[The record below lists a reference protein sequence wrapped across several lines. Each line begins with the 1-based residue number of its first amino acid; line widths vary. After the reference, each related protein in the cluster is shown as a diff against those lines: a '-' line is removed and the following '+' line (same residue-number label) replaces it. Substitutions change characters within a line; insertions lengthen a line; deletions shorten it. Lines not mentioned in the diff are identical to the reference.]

1 MNLLGNRGPLYTGIE
16 CTGAKFRLFLRARRQ
31 AGWAPGPATGVSRCQ
46 ADAIPA
52 RRAQS
57 NRESRSR
64 DRERTAAGHTRHGT
78 STATLCEPL
87 LTTSISRG
95 ARMYASPSE
104 VSRVLSS
111 RISVLAVPSVLAP
124 RGKVYTVHARVGPGG
139 MIYR

>member
-16 CTGAKFRLFLRARRQ
+16 CTGAKFRLFLRRTR
-31 AGWAPGPATGVSRCQ
+31 PATGVYQ